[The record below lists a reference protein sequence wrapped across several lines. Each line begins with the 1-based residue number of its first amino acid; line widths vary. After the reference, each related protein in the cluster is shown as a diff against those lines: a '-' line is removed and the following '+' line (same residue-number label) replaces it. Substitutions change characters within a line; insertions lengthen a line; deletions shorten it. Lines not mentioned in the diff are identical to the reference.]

1 MKSYIQGIITGGFI
15 VFTFMVI
22 LGHTDYPIKRSQEV
36 GRYSYNFSSTKDIED
51 LVEIFDNQSGRLFI
65 SSKEK
70 GRGFEVRMVDYNG
83 LEERYN
89 TLLNES
95 HNKKQW

>member
-1 MKSYIQGIITGGFI
+1 MKSYIQGILTGGFI
-15 VFTFMVI
+15 VFTLMVI
-22 LGHTDYPIKRSQEV
+22 LGHTDYPIKYSQDV

-51 LVEIFDNQSGRLFI
+51 LIEIFDNQSGRLLI

-70 GRGFEVRMVDYNG
+70 GRGFEVRMVDYKG
-83 LEERYN
+83 LGRRYN

-95 HNKKQW
+95 HNKK

>member
-1 MKSYIQGIITGGFI
+1 MKSYIQGLITGGVF

-22 LGHTDYPIKRSQEV
+22 AGHKDYSRHDSESAS
-36 GRYSYNFSSTKDIED
+36 RYSYNFSTDKKTED
-51 LVEIFDNQSGRLFI
+51 LIEIFDNKSGKLYI

-70 GRGFEVRMVDYNG
+70 GRGFEVRMIDYKG

-95 HNKKQW
+95 LNKIK

>member
-1 MKSYIQGIITGGFI
+1 MKSYIQGLITGGVF

-22 LGHTDYPIKRSQEV
+22 VGHKDYSRHDSKSA
-36 GRYSYNFSSTKDIED
+36 GRYTYNFRTDKNTED
-51 LVEIFDNQSGRLFI
+51 LIEIFDNTSGKLYI

-70 GRGFEVRMVDYNG
+70 GRGFEVRMIDYKG
-83 LEERYN
+83 LEKRYN

-95 HNKKQW
+95 LNKNK

>member
-1 MKSYIQGIITGGFI
+1 MKSYIQGLITGGLF
-15 VFTFMVI
+15 VFAFMV
-22 LGHTDYPIKRSQEV
+22 LVSHTDYSRHGLDSI
-36 GRYSYNFSSTKDIED
+36 GRYTYNFSTEKDTED
-51 LVEIFDNQSGRLFI
+51 LIEIFDNKSGKLYI

-70 GRGFEVRMVDYNG
+70 GRGFEVRMIDFKG

-95 HNKKQW
+95 LSKNK